1 MFEEKGKSCSFPGEL
16 VGVNVGLAC
25 FDGIIAILAFTQL
38 AWIHSRNSQLGWT
51 RQKVFH
57 LLIGFTNAGYFVYF
71 ILTLVAA
78 CRGWLCWSFSC
89 GFVAM
94 AFPRILFFATFLLLL
109 SFWVDLCHQPVDEEE
124 EEDEQG
130 FLEAL
135 LQNSLNRPR
144 SSIADSRRM
153 CFPFR
158 LIHVG
163 SRQKIVIL
171 ITVLIF
177 LFMMTFAV
185 LIWIGMD
192 DNPIDS
198 STVARVYVDL
208 SAVAVLL
215 LGGALACYGLLL
227 CRKMRNVRSERASSE
242 IRKVAGLAIVSVL
255 CFTSSAFVAL
265 FTDIPMLYHWHELQ
279 IDGVYTSLLLIFYYF
294 IGSSVPSAFVLWV
307 MRELPPM
314 SIANI
319 QEESTTVTFI
329 TDSSAEI
336 HHPQSWT
343 TAASLQ
349 NQVCLSS
356 LVGNVS
362 WKLEQS
368 GQIWI
373 ARMSSDQK
381 VKIADFIGQSGYS
394 RAMANHWRNML
405 SEDISSELGGTSCL
419 SENLGN
425 NSRVYISNSFC
436 HLLMVIDAT
445 ASKSLGKCWS

>member
-1 MFEEKGKSCSFPGEL
+1 MFEEKEKSCSFPREL

-38 AWIHSRNSQLGWT
+38 ARIHSRNSQLGWT

-57 LLIGFTNAGYFVYF
+57 LLIGSTNAGYFVYF
-71 ILTLVAA
+71 VLTLVAA

-94 AFPRILFFATFLLLL
+94 ALPRILFFATFLLLL
-109 SFWVDLCHQPVDEEE
+109 SFWVDLCHQADDEEE
-124 EEDEQG
+124 EDDEQG

-135 LQNSLNRPR
+135 LQNPLNRRR
-144 SSIADSRRM
+144 SSITDSRRI
-153 CFPFR
+153 CYPFR

-171 ITVLIF
+171 VILLVF

-185 LIWIGMD
+185 LIWIGME
-192 DNPIDS
+192 NSPIDS
-198 STVARVYVDL
+198 STVARVYVNL
-208 SAVAVLL
+208 FAAAVLV

-265 FTDIPMLYHWHELQ
+265 FTDIPVLYHWHELN
-279 IDGVYTSLLLIFYYF
+279 IDGVYTALLLILYYF
-294 IGSSVPSAFVLWV
+294 IGSSVPSAFVLLV
-307 MRELPPM
+307 MRELPPI
-314 SIANI
+314 SIAST

-336 HHPQSWT
+336 HRPRSWT
-343 TAASLQ
+343 TAARSQ
-349 NQVCLSS
+349 NQPDPSNLTCIYTKCDLSS
-356 LVGNVS
+356 VTCLYWEFLSIILSLN
-362 WKLEQS
+362 LMYLRE
-368 GQIWI
+368 
-373 ARMSSDQK
+373 
-381 VKIADFIGQSGYS
+381 
-394 RAMANHWRNML
+394 L
-405 SEDISSELGGTSCL
+405 SESGIG
-419 SENLGN
+419 
-425 NSRVYISNSFC
+425 
-436 HLLMVIDAT
+436 A
-445 ASKSLGKCWS
+445 K